1 MTYLQV
7 SGTWAW
13 TIHPE
18 TVSTTQPTLALTT
31 SLVLLS
37 LRNFGPNA
45 GTILGGAFPLFYYYL
60 LFTWLAGIT
69 ASYYTRFILGRKG
82 AIVLGIIFS
91 FCVGYVY
98 YAERTLGTW
107 NSVFQRNKDIVEVPI
122 NFERMTQR
130 LVNEGVKFLE
140 QRYEDKQP
148 FFLMMSWIQVHT
160 FLHASEPFKGM

>member
-37 LRNFGPNA
+37 L
-45 GTILGGAFPLFYYYL
+45 ILGGAFPLFYYYL

-82 AIVLGIIFS
+82 AILLGIIIS
-91 FCVGYVY
+91 FCIGFIFL
-98 YAERTLGTW
+98 ALSTGHLW